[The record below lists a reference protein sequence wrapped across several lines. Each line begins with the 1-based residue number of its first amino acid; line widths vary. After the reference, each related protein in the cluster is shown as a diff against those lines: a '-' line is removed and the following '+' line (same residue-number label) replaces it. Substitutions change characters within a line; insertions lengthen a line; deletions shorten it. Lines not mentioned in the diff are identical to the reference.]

1 MPAPREVESNLDDL
15 PQDSVKCKIIVFYFW
30 TLLIAHKDAKR
41 TEVLALLR
49 GMREV
54 SFVNPPWDD
63 LRRCLIFK
71 RLPSNITPFT
81 TCGKILAHS
90 RQQVTAFRE
99 YLGINVCV
107 FKVGVT
113 ANPAQRFE
121 QYLGVNFTAMWV
133 IFKSDDLSLVHM
145 LEAGLI
151 ALFSDCSGCRNS
163 PNTGGEGA
171 LNRRS
176 HANPPFFVYVV
187 GGRADQ
193 LKKVG

>member
-1 MPAPREVESNLDDL
+1 M
-15 PQDSVKCKIIVFYFW
+15 
-30 TLLIAHKDAKR
+30 IARKDAKR
-41 TEVLALLR
+41 KEVLALLR

-54 SFVNPPWDD
+54 SYVNPPWDD

-71 RLPSNITPFT
+71 RVPNNITPFT

-121 QYLGVNFTAMWV
+121 QYLHLNFTAMWV
-133 IFKSDDLSLVHM
+133 IFKSGDLRLVQM
-145 LEAGLI
+145 LEASLI
-151 ALFSDCSGCRNS
+151 ALFSDGNGCRN
-163 PNTGGEGA
+163 
-171 LNRRS
+171 
-176 HANPPFFVYVV
+176 
-187 GGRADQ
+187 
-193 LKKVG
+193 